1 MPKKLINTG
10 TSNDSGNGD
19 SLRSA
24 FTKINENFNEL
35 YTLTGSS
42 NTASEVDIKG
52 SVFADD
58 STLIVD
64 GVNGILNGNLNGNVT
79 GNVTGDLTGNVT
91 STTSSSSFANLAIT
105 STLDLTG
112 ASVSSDVNFGTND
125 LTGIN
130 NITIGGNLL
139 TSAMSPLLAT
149 SSHGQN
155 LTLAGGQSTSGDGG
169 DAIINAGSGTGT
181 NGKIKIGGSNTVTI
195 TIGDGSNTVDYPSGT
210 TVDFTGATITGTSF
224 LTSVAFADL
233 TSKPTTIAGYGI
245 TDAISSA
252 SPAFTGAVDFTGA
265 TSVDFTGA
273 TISGTNF
280 LTSVPAQSFAS
291 LTGKPT
297 TIAGYGI
304 TDALA
309 LGTSSTTALAGDTA
323 LFDGAFTSLTS
334 KPTTIAGYGITDAL
348 ALGTTSTTAL
358 AGDTALFDS
367 TTSNVAIGQSASAGA
382 EAVAIGKGT
391 AGVGDYAQAIGN
403 NAGNSGQGVAA
414 VALGSQAGETS
425 QGTKAI
431 AIGQYAGQTTQATN
445 AIAIG
450 EKAGNVEQSIE
461 CIAIGKDAGAGA
473 SVTATY
479 VSGGVSGDPITMV
492 VDDTTGIIAGMRI
505 TGTGFTYTLLEQ
517 QQKVLSVDNATTIT
531 IDAIANNGTPSGTL
545 TFKSAQEFYSIAI
558 GSSAGLTSQ
567 NAGAVAL
574 GYHAGMTA
582 QMGAVAV
589 GSRAG
594 EVTQGNGGVAVGV
607 DAGRTNQGLHGIAIG
622 KFAGNSNQSQK
633 GIAIGYQ
640 TGETS
645 QGEYSIAIGERAGET
660 NQHANSIILNASG
673 SLLNSVQTD
682 QFIVKP
688 VRNAG
693 GTHSLE
699 YDPTTGEVTYDTIG
713 FSGAFT
719 DLSGKPTTLA
729 GYGITDAANTS
740 AETTFTAD
748 VKFDTGVEEKFATLT
763 GSTGVTT
770 MDCANGHI
778 HYLTTPAGDITA
790 NFTNLGLTAEYATNL
805 TVVIDQGNT
814 EYEITAVQ
822 IGGAA
827 QTIVWQGNSAP
838 TGTANG
844 VDSFSFTI
852 LNDGGTYV
860 VLGQMVAFGGV

>member
-64 GVNGILNGNLNGNVT
+64 GVNGILNGNLNGNVTGDVT

-291 LTGKPT
+291 LTG
-297 TIAGYGI
+297 
-304 TDALA
+304 
-309 LGTSSTTALAGDTA
+309 
-323 LFDGAFTSLTS
+323 